1 VRTQPNEA
9 SPDFYDLS
17 PVPKKDIEINTISVN
32 GKVKK
37 SGMQENCNGLALGSK
52 EAIVIRPS
60 PSPKLPSTRTKET
73 VNYANSTSS
82 KRTSEASSKTSCG
95 DLTTIRFPPDRST
108 ASLEDEEVNRIT
120 SCSSIMTSECPS
132 ASPTSTLSSDKKR
145 NRFADSGI
153 QQDLLERPSDDPLRR
168 RSHQSIDS
176 MEGRKNENSEKNLKS
191 AYHLNRPKQSET
203 RNHSS
208 KELKPS
214 RVSEAALKSS
224 DKKIKPGIDPLQNWT
239 PDFQPLSSVFNEIA
253 KMGVDSPH
261 QHQPKKSRSSP
272 VDSNITVKHYQEGTL
287 PRKNKRDRVI
297 PGLLPRTNSM
307 YRPNPVH
314 PPSATVRGYPPSYS
328 FVVSSR
334 DNGGPGVI
342 SQTMSNRNTLGKHR
356 HHSPSAMSPSL
367 SPSLAPLTAR
377 TPTSNRTQ
385 LFGDRDS
392 LTSQA
397 SSGKRTRSDESTLS
411 NDLPERMVLV

>member
-1 VRTQPNEA
+1 
-9 SPDFYDLS
+9 
-17 PVPKKDIEINTISVN
+17 
-32 GKVKK
+32 
-37 SGMQENCNGLALGSK
+37 
-52 EAIVIRPS
+52 
-60 PSPKLPSTRTKET
+60 
-73 VNYANSTSS
+73 
-82 KRTSEASSKTSCG
+82 
-95 DLTTIRFPPDRST
+95 
-108 ASLEDEEVNRIT
+108 
-120 SCSSIMTSECPS
+120 MTSECPS
-132 ASPTSTLSSDKKR
+132 VSPTSTLSSDKKR

-176 MEGRKNENSEKNLKS
+176 MEGRKNESSEKNSKS

-214 RVSEAALKSS
+214 RVSETALKSS
-224 DKKIKPGIDPLQNWT
+224 DKKINPGIDPLQNWT

-253 KMGVDSPH
+253 KMGVDESNSPH
-261 QHQPKKSRSSP
+261 QHQAKKSRSSP
-272 VDSNITVKHYQEGTL
+272 VDSITVKHYQEKTL
-287 PRKNKRDRVI
+287 PRKRDREI

-334 DNGGPGVI
+334 ANGGHGVI
-342 SQTMSNRNTLGKHR
+342 SQTMTNRNTLGKHGVR
-356 HHSPSAMSPSL
+356 HHSPSMSPSL